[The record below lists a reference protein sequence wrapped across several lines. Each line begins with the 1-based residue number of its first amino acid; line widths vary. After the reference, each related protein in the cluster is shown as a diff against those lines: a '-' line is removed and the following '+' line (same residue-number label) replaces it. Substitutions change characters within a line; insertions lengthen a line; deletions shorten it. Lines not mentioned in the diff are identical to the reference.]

1 MRELS
6 MSDVRVGKLIKEIP
20 GMLDTLS
27 GNFPRYR
34 VQMRW
39 WLIKLAPEYFPRLFL
54 SWRDSALLGAEIYT
68 HYSLSL
74 SGVTVGRESS
84 SRWRLMEKRRSCE
97 LDVTRANPR
106 IR

>member
-1 MRELS
+1 
-6 MSDVRVGKLIKEIP
+6 MSDVRVEKLIKEIP

-34 VQMRW
+34 VQMKR

-54 SWRDSALLGAEIYT
+54 SWREIYT
-68 HYSLSL
+68 HDSLPL
-74 SGVTVGRESS
+74 NGMAVGREYP

-97 LDVTRANPR
+97 QDVTRANPR